1 MVGGVELGR
10 GRADVAGGSDSGGRG
25 SVVGTEDRVWL
36 PGLVVAGIGVTWTP
50 STLVGVSELVGE
62 AESSPVGTFG
72 ALPAPPA
79 AVGRATTEAGVKA
92 CVVDAE
98 MAGAA
103 RLVVVPGTLVPLLE
117 TAVDEGAPPLNAAEV
132 VVGRESFP
140 TGSCLFSPT

>member
-10 GRADVAGGSDSGGRG
+10 GRADVADGSDSGGRG

-36 PGLVVAGIGVTWTP
+36 WALVVAGIGVTWTP

-62 AESSPVGTFG
+62 AEASSVGAFV
-72 ALPAPPA
+72 ALPAPPTA
-79 AVGRATTEAGVKA
+79 FGPATTEA

-98 MAGAA
+98 IAGAA
-103 RLVVVPGTLVPLLE
+103 RLVVVPVETLVVPLLK
-117 TAVDEGAPPLNAAEV
+117 TAVDEGAPPLTAAEV
-132 VVGRESFP
+132 GVGSESFP